1 MPAKTPADS
10 KLRKLGHS
18 QIQKGPQRVKRGQY
32 PLKSWER
39 SAKRER
45 KRIAEGRHQFWIV
58 GGEPVSQITF
68 SVTHGWSAFGGADHG
83 WQDVGLERR
92 ARTLA
97 QAVSGSVGSQSTA
110 TNVPA
115 LRVGTDRS
123 WRPQERSADGE
134 AACARRMRSIASL
147 HCGRGLGRNACGNR
161 TPCPSR
167 QARRRQR
174 CRAGDRRYCDT
185 QERHRIRLVSLRNM
199 RQRWARPRTARPW
212 Y

>member
-115 LRVGTDRS
+115 LRVGTDPVLATARAFSRWRS
-123 WRPQERSADGE
+123 GLRSAHAINCITSLRPGSGTDPPPSGERS
-134 AACARRMRSIASL
+134 
-147 HCGRGLGRNACGNR
+147 
-161 TPCPSR
+161 
-167 QARRRQR
+167 
-174 CRAGDRRYCDT
+174 
-185 QERHRIRLVSLRNM
+185 
-199 RQRWARPRTARPW
+199 PR
-212 Y
+212 